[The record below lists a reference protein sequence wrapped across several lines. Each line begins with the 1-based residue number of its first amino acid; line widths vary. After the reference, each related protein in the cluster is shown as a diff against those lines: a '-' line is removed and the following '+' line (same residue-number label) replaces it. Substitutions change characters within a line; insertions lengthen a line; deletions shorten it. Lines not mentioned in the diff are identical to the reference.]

1 MAAISYCYNFDNAML
16 KQMIRLQRQ
25 MDYGIPTGVLS
36 ALNAIQME
44 LQPISQIST
53 PAWLQEL
60 NTLNTMKNAWQIPE
74 LQTIAQNVQRICDV
88 WSPAMQ
94 AISPQRYQS
103 WAVPQLETTMLDLIR
118 SSCANLTQDAKISAL
133 AGSLGT
139 FANLEIPEYNLPAD
153 VPELTDEETAQLSA
167 ELSEATEDPQ
177 NWQQRIMA
185 VIQSW
190 KERSPIVAGVI
201 LLIATAV
208 ISQLIGEATHR
219 AMAMLKDSLIREEPT
234 SKAAVVCQVKKG
246 ETVTVIGDASY
257 YYLVEVI
264 DPDTDERLSGYI
276 SKKSVKP
283 TQKESD

>member
-1 MAAISYCYNFDNAML
+1 
-16 KQMIRLQRQ
+16 
-25 MDYGIPTGVLS
+25 
-36 ALNAIQME
+36 
-44 LQPISQIST
+44 
-53 PAWLQEL
+53 
-60 NTLNTMKNAWQIPE
+60 
-74 LQTIAQNVQRICDV
+74 
-88 WSPAMQ
+88 MQ

-153 VPELTDEETAQLSA
+153 VPELTDEET
-167 ELSEATEDPQ
+167 
-177 NWQQRIMA
+177 
-185 VIQSW
+185 
-190 KERSPIVAGVI
+190 
-201 LLIATAV
+201 ATAV

>member
-1 MAAISYCYNFDNAML
+1 
-16 KQMIRLQRQ
+16 
-25 MDYGIPTGVLS
+25 
-36 ALNAIQME
+36 
-44 LQPISQIST
+44 
-53 PAWLQEL
+53 
-60 NTLNTMKNAWQIPE
+60 
-74 LQTIAQNVQRICDV
+74 
-88 WSPAMQ
+88 
-94 AISPQRYQS
+94 
-103 WAVPQLETTMLDLIR
+103 
-118 SSCANLTQDAKISAL
+118 
-133 AGSLGT
+133 
-139 FANLEIPEYNLPAD
+139 
-153 VPELTDEETAQLSA
+153 
-167 ELSEATEDPQ
+167 
-177 NWQQRIMA
+177 MA

-190 KERSPIVAGVI
+190 KERSPIGAGVI